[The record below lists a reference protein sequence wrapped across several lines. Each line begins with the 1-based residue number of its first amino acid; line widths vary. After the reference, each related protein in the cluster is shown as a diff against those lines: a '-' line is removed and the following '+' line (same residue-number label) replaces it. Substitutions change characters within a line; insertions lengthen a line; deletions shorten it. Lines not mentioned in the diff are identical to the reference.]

1 MLDLKVP
8 LVGGADHG
16 YSEAVYLEDLEG
28 NGIELN
34 RDKPVNEW
42 DIREDGRITGITEEL
57 SAQDIY
63 ELGKELDPFVIAEGT
78 CMGHVYLSVKNSREA
93 CAFYQESLG
102 LEDKFT
108 IPHAS
113 WIASGAYHHHLAVNE
128 WGGKNLAPR
137 EHEMVGL
144 AYYVVEVE
152 NKEELLKV
160 FAQSQTNKAIT
171 KWFSSAEFSVTD
183 KDGIVTRVRVEN

>member
-8 LVGGADHG
+8 LVGGTDHG

-42 DIREDGRITGITEEL
+42 YIREDGRITGITEEL

-78 CMGHVYLSVKNSREA
+78 RIGHFHLSV
-93 CAFYQESLG
+93 
-102 LEDKFT
+102 
-108 IPHAS
+108 
-113 WIASGAYHHHLAVNE
+113 
-128 WGGKNLAPR
+128 
-137 EHEMVGL
+137 
-144 AYYVVEVE
+144 
-152 NKEELLKV
+152 
-160 FAQSQTNKAIT
+160 
-171 KWFSSAEFSVTD
+171 
-183 KDGIVTRVRVEN
+183 